1 MSTRK
6 ISLSAL
12 LFLVVYVLQEAFVTQ
27 FHIAGGGF
35 SLFLIFA
42 LLWAA
47 LSTPDI
53 GALTG
58 FAAGFLIDLSQS
70 TSGALGQWTFVLI
83 VVGFGISYLGL
94 GYENVRMNPFTITLL
109 VTASV
114 VVARVLYV
122 LISLL
127 LGQEVGKFTSILTS
141 LLIGALWSAAIV
153 PILMPLV
160 ARAYDFIDDSRHRL

>member
-12 LFLVVYVLQEAFVTQ
+12 LFLLVYVLQEAFITQ
-27 FHIAGGGF
+27 FHIGGGGF

-47 LSTPDI
+47 LSSPDV

-70 TSGALGQWTFVLI
+70 TSGAVGQWTFVLI
-83 VVGFGISYLGL
+83 LVGFGVSYLGL
-94 GYENVRMNPFTITLL
+94 GYENVRMNPFTITFL
-109 VTASV
+109 VTMSV
-114 VVARVLYV
+114 VVARILY
-122 LISLL
+122 LLLSLL
-127 LGQEVGKFTSILTS
+127 LGEEMGSFTSIITS
-141 LLIGALWSAAIV
+141 LLIGALWSAAVV
-153 PILMPLV
+153 PMSMPLV
-160 ARAYDFIDDSRHRL
+160 ARAYDFIDDSRSRL

>member
-27 FHIAGGGF
+27 LHIVGGGF

-83 VVGFGISYLGL
+83 LVGFGISYLGL

-114 VVARVLYV
+114 VVARALYV

>member
-6 ISLSAL
+6 ISLTAL

-27 FHIAGGGF
+27 FHFVGGGF

-53 GALTG
+53 GAL
-58 FAAGFLIDLSQS
+58 AGFGAGLLIDLSQS

-83 VVGFGISYLGL
+83 LVGFGISYLGL

-109 VTASV
+109 VTGSALA
-114 VVARVLYV
+114 ARVLYV
-122 LISLL
+122 LLSLL
-127 LGQEVGKFTSILTS
+127 LGQDVGKFTSIFIS

-160 ARAYDFIDDSRHRL
+160 ARAYDFIDDSRQRL

>member
-6 ISLSAL
+6 VTLSAL
-12 LFLVVYVLQEAFVTQ
+12 LFLVVYVIQEAFVTQ
-27 FHIAGGGF
+27 LHIGGGGF

-47 LSTPDI
+47 LSSPDI

-58 FAAGFLIDLSQS
+58 FATGLLIDLSQS
-70 TSGALGQWTFVLI
+70 TNGAVGQWTFVLI
-83 VVGFGISYLGL
+83 LVGFGISYLGL

-109 VTASV
+109 VTGSV
-114 VVARVLYV
+114 VVARVIYLV
-122 LISLL
+122 LSLL
-127 LGQEVGKFTSILTS
+127 LGEKVGSFTSILTS

-153 PILMPLV
+153 PILMPVV

>member
-83 VVGFGISYLGL
+83 LVGFGISYLGL

-122 LISLL
+122 LI
-127 LGQEVGKFTSILTS
+127 
-141 LLIGALWSAAIV
+141 
-153 PILMPLV
+153 
-160 ARAYDFIDDSRHRL
+160 

>member
-35 SLFLIFA
+35 SIFLIFA

-83 VVGFGISYLGL
+83 LVGFGISYLGL

-114 VVARVLYV
+114 VVARALYV
-122 LISLL
+122 LLSLL
-127 LGQEVGKFTSILTS
+127 LGQDVGKFTSILTS

-153 PILMPLV
+153 PILMPPV
-160 ARAYDFIDDSRHRL
+160 ARVYDFIDDSRHRL

>member
-12 LFLVVYVLQEAFVTQ
+12 LFLLVYILQEAFITQ
-27 FHIAGGGF
+27 LHVAGGGF

-47 LSTPDI
+47 LSSPDI

-58 FAAGFLIDLSQS
+58 FVAGFLIDLSQS
-70 TSGALGQWTFVLI
+70 TSGAVGQWTFVLI
-83 VVGFGISYLGL
+83 LVGFGISYLGL

-109 VTASV
+109 VTGSV
-114 VVARVLYV
+114 VVARILYA
-122 LISLL
+122 LLSLL
-127 LGQEVGKFTSILTS
+127 LGEEVGSLASILTS

-160 ARAYDFIDDSRHRL
+160 AKAYDFIDDSRHRL